1 MPLKAITSAPSTP
14 ASTGREFIGCPTLGC
29 RAVDRNTVLWTMV
42 VFFGSALMFS
52 AIRSAAEDD
61 GVGVALVAQIVA
73 GGLLIAFIVLYMRSR
88 GD

>member
-1 MPLKAITSAPSTP
+1 M
-14 ASTGREFIGCPTLGC
+14 
-29 RAVDRNTVLWTMV
+29 DRNTLLWTMV
-42 VFFGSALMFS
+42 VFFGSALMYS

-61 GVGVALVAQIVA
+61 GVGVALLAQIVA

>member
-1 MPLKAITSAPSTP
+1 M
-14 ASTGREFIGCPTLGC
+14 
-29 RAVDRNTVLWTMV
+29 DRNTVLWTMV